1 MPSGPALILVHV
13 ASTKVPFTSEA
24 KEAVAEDPEIDKEL
38 TLALQAA
45 ARHLRTHLSRKSRR
59 DFASEKF
66 AIIQR
71 ILPKLAEKTS
81 HLVGKP
87 VPDLTPVITRIM
99 DIVNVESPLE
109 SDGKGVRA
117 KVEVTNYTPRPRVLE
132 LFVEIPPDVFPVAAF
147 DPAPDG
153 VDAPLGRAWWT
164 LPKLAPSGRTGLTVS
179 FPAKTD
185 VDSNDLDWYV
195 AGIDESHI
203 LGAEPLPGDWEV
215 RLPRT
220 IVEAAEAAAAD
231 AAANGTSAEEEV
243 DYDAAEASAHASEE
257 E

>member
-1 MPSGPALILVHV
+1 
-13 ASTKVPFTSEA
+13 
-24 KEAVAEDPEIDKEL
+24 
-38 TLALQAA
+38 
-45 ARHLRTHLSRKSRR
+45 SRR

-99 DIVNVESPLE
+99 DIVNVECPLE

-164 LPKLAPSGRTGLTVS
+164 LPKLAPNGRTGLTVS

-195 AGIDESHI
+195 AGIDE
-203 LGAEPLPGDWEV
+203 AP
-215 RLPRT
+215 
-220 IVEAAEAAAAD
+220 EAAAAD